1 MMSNSQSR
9 VPAPGNAAEAAGK
22 PTLVVIGHGMVGQ
35 HFLEQMVSLALHQ
48 QYQIVV
54 YGEERYVA
62 YDRVH
67 LSEYFA
73 GKGHAELSLVPPG
86 FMEQNGIQLRTGRQ
100 IVAIDRQQQ
109 QVREADGRVQNY
121 DRLVLATGSSPFVP
135 PIPGSEHASC
145 FVYRTLDDLDSLA
158 ARAATAKRGVVIGG
172 GLLGLE
178 AANALKTLGLETS
191 VVELSPRL
199 MAVQLDEGG
208 AAMLRRKIEALGV
221 KVLTGKASQGIDVQ
235 KDGTLRLNFAD
246 GSELETD
253 LVLFSA
259 GIRPRDHLAASAG
272 LTLGRRGG
280 VVIDDCCQTSD
291 PAVSAIG
298 ECAVWQGNLYGLVA
312 PGYQMARVLAA
323 TLAGEAAA
331 FSGADMSTKLKL
343 LGVEV
348 ASMGDAHGTT
358 PGSQSYYWTN
368 EPHEIYKKIVV
379 SADGKT
385 LLGGVLVGDSSEYSL
400 LLQMML
406 NGMALP
412 DAPETLIL
420 PQSAGAPSKALGV
433 AALPDS
439 AQVCSCHNVTKGD
452 ICAAVR
458 AGCSDMASL
467 KASTKAA
474 TGCGGCAALV
484 KQVMEYQLAD
494 LGVEVKKDICEHF
507 PWSRQELYSLI
518 RVGNIKSFEQ
528 LLAKHGRGCGCEICK
543 PLVGS
548 MLASCWNEYLL
559 TPALLPLQDTNDRY
573 FANIQKDGTYS
584 VVPRMPAGEVS
595 AEGLIA
601 MGEIAREY
609 GLYCKVTGG
618 QRIDLFGAQL
628 EQLPEIWQKLLAAG
642 FETGH
647 AYGKSLRTVKSCV
660 GSTWCRYGVQD
671 STGFAARLENRYKGL
686 RSPHKIKMAVS
697 GCTRECSEAQSK
709 DIGVIAT
716 DKGWN
721 LYVCGN
727 GGMKPRHA
735 DLFASDLDDET
746 LLRYV
751 DRLLMFYI
759 RTADRLQ
766 RTSVWMDNLEGGLT
780 YLRQVVID
788 DVLGVAAELEAD
800 MQRVVDSYQ
809 CEWQTTLASPDR
821 VALFRRS
828 VNEVQP
834 TSLWNAVCQI
844 EDIPPQAGIGARLG
858 SQPIALF
865 RLDDKVY
872 ALDDLEPETGAN
884 VLSRGLLGD
893 SGGDALVISP
903 LYKQRFRLRDGQS
916 LDNPALSQRC
926 WPVKVEQGQVW
937 VASTPMVQ
945 AGKTITA

>member
-35 HFLEQMVSLALHQ
+35 HFLEQMVSLGLHQ

-872 ALDDLEPETGAN
+872 ALDDLEPGTGAN

>member
-9 VPAPGNAAEAAGK
+9 VPAPGDAAEAAGK

-872 ALDDLEPETGAN
+872 ALDDLEPGTGAN

>member
-452 ICAAVR
+452 ICATVR

-628 EQLPEIWQKLLAAG
+628 EQLPEIWQKLLTAG

-872 ALDDLEPETGAN
+872 ALDDLEPGTGAN

>member
-1 MMSNSQSR
+1 
-9 VPAPGNAAEAAGK
+9 
-22 PTLVVIGHGMVGQ
+22 
-35 HFLEQMVSLALHQ
+35 
-48 QYQIVV
+48 
-54 YGEERYVA
+54 
-62 YDRVH
+62 
-67 LSEYFA
+67 
-73 GKGHAELSLVPPG
+73 
-86 FMEQNGIQLRTGRQ
+86 
-100 IVAIDRQQQ
+100 
-109 QVREADGRVQNY
+109 
-121 DRLVLATGSSPFVP
+121 
-135 PIPGSEHASC
+135 
-145 FVYRTLDDLDSLA
+145 
-158 ARAATAKRGVVIGG
+158 
-172 GLLGLE
+172 
-178 AANALKTLGLETS
+178 
-191 VVELSPRL
+191 
-199 MAVQLDEGG
+199 
-208 AAMLRRKIEALGV
+208 
-221 KVLTGKASQGIDVQ
+221 
-235 KDGTLRLNFAD
+235 
-246 GSELETD
+246 
-253 LVLFSA
+253 
-259 GIRPRDHLAASAG
+259 
-272 LTLGRRGG
+272 
-280 VVIDDCCQTSD
+280 
-291 PAVSAIG
+291 
-298 ECAVWQGNLYGLVA
+298 
-312 PGYQMARVLAA
+312 
-323 TLAGEAAA
+323 
-331 FSGADMSTKLKL
+331 
-343 LGVEV
+343 
-348 ASMGDAHGTT
+348 
-358 PGSQSYYWTN
+358 
-368 EPHEIYKKIVV
+368 
-379 SADGKT
+379 
-385 LLGGVLVGDSSEYSL
+385 
-400 LLQMML
+400 
-406 NGMALP
+406 
-412 DAPETLIL
+412 
-420 PQSAGAPSKALGV
+420 
-433 AALPDS
+433 
-439 AQVCSCHNVTKGD
+439 
-452 ICAAVR
+452 
-458 AGCSDMASL
+458 
-467 KASTKAA
+467 
-474 TGCGGCAALV
+474 
-484 KQVMEYQLAD
+484 
-494 LGVEVKKDICEHF
+494 
-507 PWSRQELYSLI
+507 
-518 RVGNIKSFEQ
+518 
-528 LLAKHGRGCGCEICK
+528 
-543 PLVGS
+543 
-548 MLASCWNEYLL
+548 
-559 TPALLPLQDTNDRY
+559 
-573 FANIQKDGTYS
+573 
-584 VVPRMPAGEVS
+584 RMPAGEVS

-872 ALDDLEPETGAN
+872 ALDDLEPGTGAN